1 MKPIRILAAEDNE
14 ADVILFEEALAH
26 HQLEHQLDV
35 VWDGQ
40 AALDYLTRMGKPGQ
54 PPCPDLLLL
63 DLNLPKVDGGTILSE
78 FRKHP
83 ECRETPVIIVTS
95 SDAERDRVRVGA
107 FPRTRY
113 FRKPSDFEAYME
125 LGAIIREAVGQTA
138 AAETPGE

>member
-1 MKPIRILAAEDNE
+1 VKPISILAAEDNE

-35 VWDGQ
+35 VRDGQ
-40 AALDYLTRMGKPGQ
+40 AALDYLTRMGKPAQ

-95 SDAERDRVRVGA
+95 SDAERDRVRVSISSNQILPQALRLRGFHGA
-107 FPRTRY
+107 WSHYPRSGG
-113 FRKPSDFEAYME
+113 PD
-125 LGAIIREAVGQTA
+125 GCG
-138 AAETPGE
+138 